1 MSTPSPLHVANTAQ
15 QMAKGAGQNAAVF
28 NTVAMV
34 SMGVMAAASVAQI
47 LHPLLRDLHAKDRR
61 SRGR

>member
-1 MSTPSPLHVANTAQ
+1 MTTPSPLHVANTAQ
-15 QMAKGAGQNAAVF
+15 QMAKDGGQGAAVF

-34 SMGVMAAASVAQI
+34 SMGVMAMASVVQI
-47 LHPLLRDLHAKDRR
+47 LHPLLRDLHAKDRG